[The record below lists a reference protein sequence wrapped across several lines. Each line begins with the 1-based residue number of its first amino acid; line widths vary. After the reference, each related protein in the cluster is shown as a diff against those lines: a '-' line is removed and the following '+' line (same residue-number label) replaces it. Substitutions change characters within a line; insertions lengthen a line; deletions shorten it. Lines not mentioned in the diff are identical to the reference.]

1 MAVDGSNE
9 KGKKREEKRKGWKAP
24 DCKGYER
31 TRENN
36 HHVMSAHKAR
46 DIVLIVGATGS
57 LGAPIVAELLRR
69 GQKLRLV
76 GRSKESF
83 TRAGYLGGKTI
94 DIVVC
99 KDVTDP
105 KNYRDTWFSDVICL
119 ICVARPRSLKEGDA
133 MSYQPMVENLC
144 NAAISAKVPRVLL
157 HGLPY
162 LERNIAG
169 DSPTMKV
176 VRKAEESARKIF
188 DCPSNKSSQLTISR
202 ICEMSEIGHL
212 LEAVRMIGF
221 FPCAVGY
228 NPLLHPISPR
238 DFAAAVANYVE
249 EEFII
254 KKELLVGG
262 PRRIRWRELGQMIT
276 DASKRKLRI
285 IVLPLFVYKLI
296 LYILGMFPSL
306 QGMYL
311 CLKLVVI
318 PMTTN
323 TASGDFISVGSDDAQ
338 LYIQEQLETEG
349 TTWVHSKVNGREM
362 KAKQH

>member
-1 MAVDGSNE
+1 MAALDCCCCCCLLLPLLLLLDGN
-9 KGKKREEKRKGWKAP
+9 KGEEKRKKKIMKGKAKIREP
-24 DCKGYER
+24 ER
-31 TRENN
+31 AT
-36 HHVMSAHKAR
+36 VIIMSAHKAR
-46 DIVLIVGATGS
+46 DTVLVVGATGS
-57 LGAPIVAELLRR
+57 LGIPIVAELLRR
-69 GQKLRLV
+69 GHELRLV

-83 TRAGYLGGKTI
+83 TRAGYLGGKSI

-105 KNYRDTWFSDVICL
+105 KNYRDTWFNDATCV
-119 ICVARPRSLKEGDA
+119 ICVARPRSLKEGDD

-144 NAAISAKVPRVLL
+144 NASIRNKVPRTLL

-176 VRKAEESARKIF
+176 VRNAEESAREVF

-202 ICEMSEIGHL
+202 TCEMSEIGHL
-212 LEAVRMIGF
+212 LEALRMIGF
-221 FPCAVGY
+221 FPFAVGY

-254 KKELLVGG
+254 KNELLVGG
-262 PRRIRWRELGQMIT
+262 PRQIRWRELGQMIS

-285 IVLPLFVYKLI
+285 IVLPLFVT
-296 LYILGMFPSL
+296 S
-306 QGMYL
+306 
-311 CLKLVVI
+311 
-318 PMTTN
+318 
-323 TASGDFISVGSDDAQ
+323 
-338 LYIQEQLETEG
+338 
-349 TTWVHSKVNGREM
+349 
-362 KAKQH
+362 